1 MAQKLVSSPI
11 FGEFYCGPAQIAVVL
26 LQLRFEAAEE
36 GERVGCGAGKSGH
49 NFVVVQATD
58 LLGGMLDHRFAE
70 GDLAVAGKYDG
81 SIAADGQNCRRSNQ
95 SFRRHERNC

>member
-1 MAQKLVSSPI
+1 MKIEHLEEVLR
-11 FGEFYCGPAQIAVVL
+11 EFDRGAFEVAAIL
-26 LQLRFEAAEE
+26 LQLRFDAAEE
-36 GERVGCGAGKSGH
+36 GEGVGCGAGKSGH

-81 SIAADGQNCRRSNQ
+81 SIAAHGQNCRRSNQ